1 MAQPEDRPA
10 NGFVKAARKV
20 YHPLHFY
27 KGYNFIL
34 YFIFAGALLGFI
46 LARLQYLNI
55 NGIFCGPNATLGAA
69 PGECYWYS
77 MHLYRVG
84 IIMHLGCILPAAL
97 LAILQFTPVVRH
109 KVTLYHRM
117 AGYVTVTLVLVS
129 NAGALI
135 IAPHAFGGALATR
148 AGVGLLAILS
158 TVGITLAVYNIR
170 RMQIDQHRKWML
182 RVWFYMGSI
191 ISLRLI
197 MLAADR
203 IISIAPGAL
212 HQATPCAEIAAIFG
226 GSAAAAD
233 HFYPACAGNPGGY
246 AVVEANSHGNPVE
259 IGAALDIAFPMAMWL
274 AIFLHVVGVEVYI
287 MLTPREH
294 ERLRRVSYERQLAR
308 GYANPGSAG
317 LVPEM
322 IGDMDKWAPPV
333 KEVEGA

>member
-1 MAQPEDRPA
+1 MAQSETRSA
-10 NGFVKAARKV
+10 NGFVTVARKV
-20 YHPLHFY
+20 YHPLHFD

-46 LARLQYLNI
+46 LARLQYLSI
-55 NGIFCGPNATLGAA
+55 SGVFCGPHHGAA

-77 MHLYRVG
+77 MSLYRVG
-84 IIMHLGCILPAAL
+84 ISIHLGCILPAAL
-97 LAILQFTPVVRH
+97 LAIFQFTPVIRH
-109 KVTLYHRM
+109 KVTLYHRT
-117 AGYVTVTLVLVS
+117 AGYIIVTLVLVS

-135 IAPHAFGGALATR
+135 IAPHAFGGALTTQ

-191 ISLRLI
+191 ITLRLI
-197 MLAADR
+197 MAIAAT
-203 IISIAPGAL
+203 IISAPPGSQ
-212 HQATPCAEIAAIFG
+212 HQVTACPEIVQIFG
-226 GSAAAAD
+226 STDAAYQS
-233 HFYPACAGNPGGY
+233 YPACATSPDGY
-246 AVVEANSHGNPVE
+246 AVVEANFHGNPVE
-259 IGAALDIAFPMAMWL
+259 IGAALDQGFPMALWL
-274 AIFLHVVGVEVYI
+274 ALFMHLVGVELYI

-308 GYANPGSAG
+308 GYTNPGSAG

>member
-1 MAQPEDRPA
+1 MAQSETRSA
-10 NGFVKAARKV
+10 NGFVTVARKV
-20 YHPLHFY
+20 YHPLHFD

-46 LARLQYLNI
+46 LARLQYLSI
-55 NGIFCGPNATLGAA
+55 SGVFCGPHNGAA

-77 MHLYRVG
+77 MSLYRVG
-84 IIMHLGCILPAAL
+84 ISIHLGCILPAAL
-97 LAILQFTPVVRH
+97 LAIFQFTPVIRH
-109 KVTLYHRM
+109 KVTLYHRT
-117 AGYVTVTLVLVS
+117 AGYIIVTLVLVS

-135 IAPHAFGGALATR
+135 IAPHAFGGALATQ

-191 ISLRLI
+191 ITLRLI
-197 MLAADR
+197 MALAALA
-203 IISIAPGAL
+203 ISAPPGSQ
-212 HQATPCAEIAAIFG
+212 HQATPCSELAHIL
-226 GSAAAAD
+226 GSAAAAQA
-233 HFYPACAGNPGGY
+233 YPACAASPDGY
-246 AVVEANSHGNPVE
+246 AVVEADFHGNAAEV
-259 IGAALDIAFPMAMWL
+259 GAALDAAFPMALWL
-274 AIFLHVVGVEVYI
+274 ALFLHGVGVELYI

-308 GYANPGSAG
+308 GYAHPGSAG

-322 IGDMDKWAPPV
+322 IGDMDGWAPPV
-333 KEVEGA
+333 KAVEGA